1 MQSFKIT
8 FILFCTMLYAS
19 GSFAA
24 DSALPAKLKSNAP
37 IEITSDALQV
47 LQQNNKAIFTGHV
60 IAVQGDVRIKS
71 EKMTVFY
78 KGQEASS
85 NDSKTEKKAASVTPA
100 KSSIEKIVVENNVF
114 LSTPQETAKGENGLY
129 DVVNNKVYLNGN
141 VVLTRDKNVLK
152 GDKLVYDFKTGKSEL
167 NAGASATETG
177 TTGKPQRVKA
187 LFIPDDKNNS
197 EKK

>member
-1 MQSFKIT
+1 MQLEEST
-8 FILFCTMLYAS
+8 S
-19 GSFAA
+19 S
-24 DSALPAKLKSNAP
+24 SAY
-37 IEITSDALQV
+37 
-47 LQQNNKAIFTGHV
+47 NNY
-60 IAVQGDVRIKS
+60 GDI
-71 EKMTVFY
+71 
-78 KGQEASS
+78 
-85 NDSKTEKKAASVTPA
+85 
-100 KSSIEKIVVENNVF
+100 
-114 LSTPQETAKGENGLY
+114 
-129 DVVNNKVYLNGN
+129 NKVYLNGN